1 MHATIIPHTHF
12 DMITSLIAN
21 VMIGDGKN
29 GGFTKN
35 LKERL
40 HKEHLVIH
48 HCLPHRIQLIVRNAV
63 TKSEKVAVPNST
75 KKRTV
80 FSYPNGMHLE
90 SDIDKLASFHRVSHK
105 NMAHLKK
112 ICRAAGAKVFR
123 PPHVFPTRW
132 VTSSYRATH
141 SVDVH
146 WPLLIQHL
154 TAIYDDRRYPIGQR
168 VKARKLLLFLKD
180 KHALA
185 TMMYQMDMQ
194 YLFKGNKL

>member
-1 MHATIIPHTHF
+1 M
-12 DMITSLIAN
+12 S
-21 VMIGDGKN
+21 
-29 GGFTKN
+29 
-35 LKERL
+35 
-40 HKEHLVIH
+40 
-48 HCLPHRIQLIVRNAV
+48 RNAV

-146 WPLLIQHL
+146 WPLLIKHCWNKN
-154 TAIYDDRRYPIGQR
+154 RCPFCG
-168 VKARKLLLFLKD
+168 LFL
-180 KHALA
+180 L
-185 TMMYQMDMQ
+185 
-194 YLFKGNKL
+194 KLCENQNQINYFSIICNAESHYHTFG